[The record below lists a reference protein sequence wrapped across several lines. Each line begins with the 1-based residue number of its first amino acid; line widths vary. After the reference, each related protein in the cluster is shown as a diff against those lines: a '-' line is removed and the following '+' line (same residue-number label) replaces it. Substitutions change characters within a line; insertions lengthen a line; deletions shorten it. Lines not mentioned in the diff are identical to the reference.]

1 MLLIKSFK
9 MTSITPPDSVCPKC
23 KSDAHVTS
31 KALLIGHASPK
42 VLFPDEEPSGYKRR
56 DQLAVDE
63 CNPEELKA
71 APLKQFFDGYYCNL
85 CGLGFVPD
93 RFLIRT

>member
-1 MLLIKSFK
+1 MS
-9 MTSITPPDSVCPKC
+9 SIAPTESICPKC

-31 KALLIGHASPK
+31 KALLIGQASPK
-42 VLFPDEEPSGYKRR
+42 VLFPDEERAGYQRR

-71 APLKQFFDGYYCNL
+71 APLKQFVEGYYCSQ
-85 CGLGFVPD
+85 CGIGFVPD
-93 RFLIRT
+93 RLLIGI